1 MKTKVAS
8 LLVVFSFITTL
19 SMAQEKITV
28 EAQNTD
34 ISNNLDLKAVSTAFG
49 ESANLEEFEKKLND
63 YDSQISNLDL
73 NNDGQVDYLRVIEKN
88 ENGVHV
94 VEIQAVLSKD
104 VFQDVASIIVEKD
117 QNNNPTVQV
126 VGDPYL
132 YGDNYI
138 IEPAYAYTPSIFSFF
153 WGVNYYSWNS
163 PYYWGYYPSYYHHH
177 RPYDLDMYYSNVY
190 SHINHNQRYYY
201 TNSIRNSS
209 AVSIRNSIRR
219 NDLGARQPERSFVNR
234 NVNVRNKRDFEFN
247 RNGVNVQSRQGVR
260 SNTPGTRPTRS
271 FDSNGVRN
279 QGYQNAPRTVNQ
291 NSSIRTNANNGN
303 NNSRTYSAPANN
315 QQNPNM
321 NRDQNRNYQTRPSYN
336 GQSAS
341 PTYQTRTPN
350 VQQRTY
356 NNAPRDNNSYRP
368 EPARQQPA
376 QTQRQQPEVRQQQQ
390 QQQRQ
395 QQVSAPRQ
403 SSAPRSEPAQRSEP
417 AKSSSRS
424 SDSNRR

>member
-1 MKTKVAS
+1 
-8 LLVVFSFITTL
+8 
-19 SMAQEKITV
+19 MAQEKITV
-28 EAQNTD
+28 EAQNSD

-104 VFQDVASIIVEKD
+104 VYQDVASIIVEKD

-138 IEPAYAYTPSIFSFF
+138 IEPSYAYTPSIFSFF
-153 WGVNYYSWNS
+153 WGPNYYSWNS
-163 PYYWGYYPSYYHHH
+163 PYYWGYYPSYYHHQ
-177 RPYDLDMYYSNVY
+177 RPCDLDMYYSNVY
-190 SHINHNQRYYY
+190 GHINHNQRYYY

-209 AVSIRNSIRR
+209 AVGIRNSIRR
-219 NDLGARQPERSFVNR
+219 NDLGVRHPEQSFVNR
-234 NVNVRNKRDFEFN
+234 NVNVRNKRAFEFN
-247 RNGVNVQSRQGVR
+247 RNGVNVQSRQGIQTNSSGV
-260 SNTPGTRPTRS
+260 RPTRS

-279 QGYQNAPRTVNQ
+279 PGAQNAPRTVNQ
-291 NSSIRTNANNGN
+291 NSSIRSNASNGN
-303 NNSRTYSAPANN
+303 QNSRTYSAPSNN
-315 QQNPNM
+315 QQNTNV
-321 NRDQNRNYQTRPSYN
+321 NRTQNRSYQTRPSFN
-336 GQSAS
+336 VQSNS

-356 NNAPRDNNSYRP
+356 NNAPGNNNSYRP
-368 EPARQQPA
+368 A
-376 QTQRQQPEVRQQQQ
+376 QQQQ
-390 QQQRQ
+390 QQQQQQQVQQRQ
-395 QQVSAPRQ
+395 QQQVQQRQQVNTQRQQPAVRQQQSSSPRQ
-403 SSAPRSEPAQRSEP
+403 APAQRSEP